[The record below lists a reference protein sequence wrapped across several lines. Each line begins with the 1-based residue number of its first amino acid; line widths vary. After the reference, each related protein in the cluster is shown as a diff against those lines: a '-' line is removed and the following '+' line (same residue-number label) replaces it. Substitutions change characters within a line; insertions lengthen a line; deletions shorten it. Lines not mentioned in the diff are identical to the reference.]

1 MWVSFKVS
9 RFIAPEELMGFLQ
22 IGSRQPMQL
31 QKTSAF
37 GAFFIYVVCIE
48 DPRVCVQYMLRM
60 VLRVLNTLLF
70 NGVISNSKWKADKH
84 GVTCVR
90 LGPKG
95 NTLLSA
101 GRNIKLW
108 DLETKETLK
117 VRNKS
122 VDYNVSF
129 EIKQNKLLGCVGE
142 KVNTVYNVPST

>member
-1 MWVSFKVS
+1 MYS
-9 RFIAPEELMGFLQ
+9 I
-22 IGSRQPMQL
+22 
-31 QKTSAF
+31 
-37 GAFFIYVVCIE
+37 C
-48 DPRVCVQYMLRM
+48 
-60 VLRVLNTLLF
+60 
-70 NGVISNSKWKADKH
+70 VISNSKWKADKH
-84 GVTCVR
+84 GVTCIR